1 MSDKLTVN
9 MYPGRVEDIQ
19 KCAHKILDKIEGQ
32 EEHPANLYVID
43 STRRG
48 LDDLVADWHSLTARN
63 AALREALEFYADST
77 NHRASW
83 AHSDVPSSA
92 GLGGPSR
99 ISSLVERDC
108 GTKARTALERGDE

>member
-1 MSDKLTVN
+1 MSDKLTDCQVC
-9 MYPGRVEDIQ
+9 GAIHGECTD
-19 KCAHKILDKIEGQ
+19 CA
-32 EEHPANLYVID
+32 NV
-43 STRRG
+43 R
-48 LDDLVADWHSLTARN
+48 LTAENKELDELSLADSEAYLQIMDVRDGLTAHN
-63 AALREALEFYADST
+63 AALVGALEFYADST

-108 GTKARTALERGDE
+108 GTKARTALERGDEQS